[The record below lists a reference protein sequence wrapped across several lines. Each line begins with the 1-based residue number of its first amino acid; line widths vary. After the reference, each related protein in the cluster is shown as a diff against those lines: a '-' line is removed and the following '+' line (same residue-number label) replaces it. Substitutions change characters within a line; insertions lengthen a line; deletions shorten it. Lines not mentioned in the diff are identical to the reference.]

1 MYSWC
6 LYFTTTE
13 IQELKRK
20 LVAEVRRNHSL
31 ESDLQKLDKK
41 IALLIKNRGNIQ
53 EVLAKSE
60 HKKKKATDKPPEL
73 LSDQKKELYQNLF
86 YLLQTE
92 PKYLANLLYLCS
104 PEEMHEFLD
113 TVILTLFGDAYSPR
127 EEYLILSLFKAFP
140 LPLLFLYSSFY
151 SHFLHCPI
159 LAHITMLTMYTAHTV
174 ERIEE
179 LGCCG

>member
-1 MYSWC
+1 M
-6 LYFTTTE
+6 
-13 IQELKRK
+13 KRK

-60 HKKKKATDKPPEL
+60 KKKKSDNKPPEL
-73 LSDQKKELYQNLF
+73 LSEQKKELYQNLF

-104 PEEMHEFLD
+104 PDEMSEFLD

-127 EEYLILSLFKAFP
+127 EEYLILSLFKV
-140 LPLLFLYSSFY
+140 YSIIFTIAE
-151 SHFLHCPI
+151 FNTPI
-159 LAHITMLTMYTAHTV
+159 ACIV
-174 ERIEE
+174 QGVEE
-179 LGCCG
+179 LGKCGRPAFCRNCGS